1 MANDL
6 RDFLRG
12 KAATMRGELKAAV
25 VSEFTVRTGKLAS
38 SFRERVVMQG
48 GDPVGVSFELPRY
61 GYILHHGVK
70 AGTVVKR
77 KTGQYTT
84 KGIPKSGYI
93 TSVLDKHVDDI
104 GDEAVKHY
112 GNEVEKRIRF

>member
-1 MANDL
+1 MRAEL
-6 RDFLRG
+6 R
-12 KAATMRGELKAAV
+12 AAV

-38 SFRERVVMQG
+38 SFKERVVMQN
-48 GDPVGVSFELPRY
+48 GDPAGVSFELPRY

-84 KGIPKSGYI
+84 KGIRKSGFI
-93 TSVLDKHVDDI
+93 TDVLDRHVDDI
-104 GDEAVKHY
+104 GDAVVKHY